1 MGKLRNFRKLPRGL
15 NPGICLHTCTVKT
28 KAFFHIDP
36 PTSQSGVITLNSWYE
51 KIWRWF
57 YGGCQRL
64 THWNV
69 KNSNLIMFFQASK
82 CCPFLLFSLKRF
94 LFDIC
99 CSMNHLS
106 SWPPPQTIELY
117 PLAFLQQSGFFK
129 DYWNALQ
136 QKGRSFI
143 FKKMVLRCVAIWQL

>member
-1 MGKLRNFRKLPRGL
+1 MQFQKTTKRPESWYLSPKVYTPA
-15 NPGICLHTCTVKT
+15 TVKT
-28 KAFFHIDP
+28 KAFFHNDP

-69 KNSNLIMFFQASK
+69 KNSNLITFFQASK

-94 LFDIC
+94 LFDIY

-117 PLAFLQQSGFFK
+117 PLAFLQQSGFLK

-136 QKGRSFI
+136 RKGRSFV
-143 FKKMVLRCVAIWQL
+143 FKKMVRQL